1 MQIKRPLVTI
11 SLIVANIVV
20 YILMTVAGGST
31 NPLVLIKFGAKVNEY
46 ILMGQWW
53 RLITPVFIHIG
64 LTHIVVNM
72 VTLYF
77 IGMQIEYLFGASRY
91 LLIYL
96 VSGLCG
102 NIASFVFNPNS
113 VSAGASTALFGLFG
127 AYLMLGEAFRENV
140 YIRLMSRQFLALVIL
155 NIAFGFFGN
164 IDLAGHL
171 GGLFGGFLIAY
182 VLGVPKVGSVSKLKR
197 ITAAGA
203 LIVIFRLMLYSGFN
217 LI

>member
-102 NIASFVFNPNS
+102 NIASFVFNPDS

-171 GGLFGGFLIAY
+171 GG
-182 VLGVPKVGSVSKLKR
+182 
-197 ITAAGA
+197 
-203 LIVIFRLMLYSGFN
+203 RLER
-217 LI
+217 

>member
-91 LLIYL
+91 LLIY
-96 VSGLCG
+96 
-102 NIASFVFNPNS
+102 
-113 VSAGASTALFGLFG
+113 
-127 AYLMLGEAFRENV
+127 
-140 YIRLMSRQFLALVIL
+140 
-155 NIAFGFFGN
+155 
-164 IDLAGHL
+164 
-171 GGLFGGFLIAY
+171 
-182 VLGVPKVGSVSKLKR
+182 
-197 ITAAGA
+197 
-203 LIVIFRLMLYSGFN
+203 
-217 LI
+217 

>member
-102 NIASFVFNPNS
+102 NIASFVFNPDS

-182 VLGVPKVGSVSKLKR
+182 VLGVPKVGSV
-197 ITAAGA
+197 
-203 LIVIFRLMLYSGFN
+203 
-217 LI
+217 